1 MLASTVF
8 PGLRGMDCANFAAVF
23 SPTVNPGISKIG
35 VKKQETL
42 FPDFLFRIFA
52 NSGGYPVVISQY
64 NYVGCLCLS
73 GSFSVKTELEQGSNK
88 PLLYAVLGICI
99 DISILKGGKPDSPAV
114 MPQDFLHGFR
124 LSAGRPDNGFIRYE
138 FRIPHAKAPPFP
150 PATSARRCGY
160 NAMPYFYNARIN
172 PRFPAVCNSRKSK
185 GK

>member
-88 PLLYAVLGICI
+88 PLLYAVLGVCV
-99 DISILKGGKPDSPAV
+99 DVSVFKGLQAGFACCNAVKPRP
-114 MPQDFLHGFR
+114 R
-124 LSAGRPDNGFIRYE
+124 LPGRRWLPGQWFHTE
-138 FRIPHAKAPPFP
+138 
-150 PATSARRCGY
+150 
-160 NAMPYFYNARIN
+160 
-172 PRFPAVCNSRKSK
+172 
-185 GK
+185 